1 MSAAVTVLVLVA
13 VVFVVSVGLAATL
26 DVYAAV
32 ILGGILAFG
41 ALALAITRRAQSG
54 AIGPGRCHECDGV
67 VSRSAPYCKHCG
79 AGLGREGGP
88 RTGGAPAGPDH
99 DEV

>member
-13 VVFVVSVGLAATL
+13 ITFVVSVGLAAGL

-32 ILGGILAFG
+32 ILGLILVFG
-41 ALALAITRRAQSG
+41 ALALAIARRTRSG
-54 AIGPGRCHECDGV
+54 AIGPGRCRECGGV
-67 VSRSAPYCKHCG
+67 VSPNAPYCKHCG
-79 AGLGREGGP
+79 ARLGGEGDL

-99 DEV
+99 E